1 MKIKK
6 NIKIT
11 FFIFLSLIYFCLL
24 TILVI
29 FLIEITKFGTK
40 LSNKINELEIHN
52 TSYYGE
58 KLNYNPYKKF
68 DNKFLHPY
76 LTFSMPWSD
85 EEIKKINNTYVSLNS
100 QGLRNNPY
108 NKETNSY
115 AGVILGGST
124 AFGYYASS
132 DKTTIASLI
141 SQQLNINFHNLNGPS
156 WNSHQELI
164 SLIKFKEKFDL
175 SISFTGNNDFSI
187 FCHRTKGTNLEE
199 NYIDAVE
206 RFDDI
211 NKVFRSIIDKQL
223 YHLTFK
229 TFLKYLVINTV
240 PETLK
245 TINYIKH
252 NFNKKKTIKPI
263 QSIGLSSK
271 CITKNGDFD
280 KKNLQRSI
288 NQFISN
294 QQTIRAITEMK
305 GAVHYLILQ
314 PQYYKDSKSPTKEM
328 YKYIYNEVM
337 NSDLCKKNC
346 YNFQNIFQEN
356 RSLSYMEN
364 LSGEYNNELFIDNI
378 HLSDMGNQIVSKK
391 LIEIIRSKNLYNE

>member
-252 NFNKKKTIKPI
+252 NFNKK
-263 QSIGLSSK
+263 
-271 CITKNGDFD
+271 
-280 KKNLQRSI
+280 NLQRSI